1 MNREMQF
8 RRGVIFKN
16 IARYTSLTLG
26 ILIFVFALFS
36 GAEDYGEGIEGII
49 QNIPNALPWLL
60 FLLVVLVAWKWEVV
74 GGIAIV
80 ILGLT
85 FLYVFNFPAAHFFS
99 TASIIAY
106 LIILIGVSYILSWYY
121 SQDNSRNE
129 EF

>member
-1 MNREMQF
+1 MQF

>member
-1 MNREMQF
+1 MDKDIQF
-8 RRGVIFKN
+8 RRGMIFKN

-26 ILIFVFALFS
+26 ILIFVFALLS
-36 GAEDYGEGIEGII
+36 GADDYAEGIEGII

-74 GGIAIV
+74 GGIAII

-106 LIILIGVSYILSWYY
+106 LIIFIGACYILSWYY
-121 SQDNSRNE
+121 SQDNTRNE